1 MSNAASNY
9 VLARLSNF
17 NNAAEG
23 ATLPPRMGG
32 NARVPAIASP
42 IVARAESITGGTLFT
57 LIFDEPPGKNTYAI
71 YYKIESLSTTQ
82 LSQYSGPATGTA
94 SPISIFV
101 PSAAGKKI
109 TFYIQTQLSSGFTTP
124 IQESPTC
131 TSITV

>member
-1 MSNAASNY
+1 MSNAAANY

-17 NNAAEG
+17 SKAAEG
-23 ATLPPRMGG
+23 ATLPPKMGQ
-32 NARVPAIASP
+32 NARVPSIKSP
-42 IVARAESITGGTLFT
+42 FVARAETVTGGTVYT
-57 LIFDEPPGKNTYAI
+57 LVFDEPRGNNIYAI
-71 YYKIESLSTTQ
+71 YYKLESALTNTI
-82 LSQYSGPATGTA
+82 SQYSGPATATA

-109 TFYIQTQLSSGFTTP
+109 TFYLQTQLSSGFTTP